1 MKENQSTT
9 KIPFNLQFFADP
21 EPTPEPG
28 PTPTPEPNP
37 EPQLSLEEQLNQIR
51 LENIKLKKA
60 TDSATSEAANYKKQ
74 LKAKLSADEIALQ
87 EKAEKEAE
95 REEQF
100 NALVKEN
107 AVNKLE
113 KSFLTLGYQPD
124 KAKEAAEAQYD
135 GDVDALFKI
144 QSEHQANLVKQKEAE
159 WIKSRPNPQGGN
171 GDDGCPI
178 TKEQFSKFGYTKRV
192 EFKAKYPETYKK
204 YIQ

>member
-9 KIPFNLQFFADP
+9 KIPFNLQFFADD
-21 EPTPEPG
+21 
-28 PTPTPEPNP
+28 PTPTPEPTPSPEPTP
-37 EPQLSLEEQLNQIR
+37 EPQLSLEEQIQQMRI
-51 LENIKLKKA
+51 ENAKLKKA
-60 TDSATSEAANYKKQ
+60 TDNATSEASNYKKQ
-74 LKAKLSADEIALQ
+74 LREKLSADEIALQ
-87 EKAEKEAE
+87 EKAEHEAE
-95 REEQF
+95 RDEQF
-100 NALVKEN
+100 KQLVKEN

-144 QSEHQANLVKQKEAE
+144 QSEHQANLVKLKEAE
-159 WIKSRPNPQGGN
+159 WLKIRPNPQGGN

-178 TKEQFSKFGYTKRV
+178 TKEQFVKYGYTQRV
-192 EFKAKYPETYKK
+192 AFKAKYPETYKK